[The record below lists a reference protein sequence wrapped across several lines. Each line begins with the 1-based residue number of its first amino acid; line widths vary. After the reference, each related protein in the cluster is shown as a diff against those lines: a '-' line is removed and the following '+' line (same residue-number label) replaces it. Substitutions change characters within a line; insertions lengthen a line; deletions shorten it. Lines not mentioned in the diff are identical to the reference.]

1 MTAWPPLLVLTMST
15 FFFSALTVNEGER
28 DEAVL
33 LGEFEMRGREDGEM
47 ERDDEREWWEFE
59 ERRERRVR
67 GEREEE
73 EEEEEGEEKKRREEE
88 DEATTVS
95 AVAIAGFLVMIG
107 GVKTR
112 IRFCLCT
119 LKKWLLSLVSYT

>member
-15 FFFSALTVNEGER
+15 FFFSALTVNEAER

-33 LGEFEMRGREDGEM
+33 LGETERRGREEGEM

-59 ERRERRVR
+59 ERERRAR
-67 GEREEE
+67 GDREEE
-73 EEEEEGEEKKRREEE
+73 AGEERKRREEG

-95 AVAIAGFLVMIG
+95 AVAIAGFLVIG
-107 GVKTR
+107 DVRTR
-112 IRFCLCT
+112 ILFCLFT
-119 LKKWLLSLVSYT
+119 WKKWLLYLVSYS